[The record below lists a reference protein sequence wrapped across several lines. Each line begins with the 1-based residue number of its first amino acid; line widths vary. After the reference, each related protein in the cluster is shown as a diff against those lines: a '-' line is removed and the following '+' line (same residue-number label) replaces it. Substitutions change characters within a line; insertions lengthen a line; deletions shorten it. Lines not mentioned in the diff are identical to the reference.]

1 MIYPKSREEKLDL
14 KLFEN
19 PTSEYRCAPFWAWNC
34 DLKKEELLKEIE
46 FIKEMGM
53 GGFMMHTRVGMSTKY
68 LSDEYME
75 LAKSCCDKAK
85 KLNLL
90 TWLYDEDKWPSGFAG
105 GYITKKKENRQKYL
119 MFTTV
124 PVSEN
129 DVIKDNVHSNAL
141 GSRTPDSELIARH
154 SVVLDNEGYLVSYKM
169 LDEDEEATEGKVWY
183 TYFCHKNTGPWYNF
197 TAYSDTL
204 SKKTIDEFINV
215 THEKYK
221 EVLGDEFGKNI
232 PAIFTDE
239 PQMTHK
245 TLLDFALK
253 EKDVFIPYTDDF
265 DETYKAAY
273 GDSIL
278 EKLPEIFWD
287 KKGVANTTRYRFID
301 HSTERFVEAFADNIG
316 TWCEKN
322 NIPLTGH
329 MLMEATLGGQTACNG
344 EAMRSF
350 RRFGLPGVDMLLD
363 SREYTTVKQ
372 AASAA
377 HQYGREG
384 VVSEL
389 YGVTNWDFDF
399 RGHIMQGDWQAALG
413 VTGRVP
419 HLYWVSMKGEAK
431 RDYPASIG
439 HQSAWYKE
447 YSFVEDHYARIN
459 TIMTRGTADVRIG
472 IIHPIESFWVYYG
485 PNDLTSN
492 IKTEINK
499 RFFEVTNWLLFDC
512 LDFDYI
518 CESLLPEQY
527 NESDNG
533 FTVGKMKYDVV
544 IVPACYTLRSSTLNA
559 LKQFKAKGGKVI
571 FMGDA
576 PIMIDAEF
584 NDEGKNF
591 AKICDQIPWDKTSL
605 IDAVENYR
613 TVKITGFNGVAS
625 SNLLYSLRDD
635 KDAKNLFV
643 AHVNQGS
650 RKRIPDMEKYYITV
664 MGEYV
669 PTVMD
674 TFTGETK
681 QIAADYI
688 DGNTVIKWHC
698 YEHSSLLLRL
708 EPGRSQIEDIPNNI
722 KTSYEYLNGAMDYTL
737 SEPNVCVLDIAK
749 WRIDDGEW
757 QEKEE
762 MLRICDTAKEMLG
775 FSTAATQGAQP
786 WCVEYQEPKNSITLE
801 VKFNSDIEYDD
812 AILALEDFDISE
824 IEFNGRH
831 VEKNALGYY
840 VDFSITK
847 VNVGKINK
855 GENTIVIKKPFN
867 VISCVENMF
876 LLGNF
881 GVKVLGDTVK
891 IVDAEDKI
899 YFGDWTTQGL
909 PFYGGL
915 VTYHCKVK
923 GGVNAQLALGLYSG
937 TCVTAELDGKRVGNI
952 SLAPYKVDLGNLS
965 AGEHSLDITV
975 HASRIN
981 TFGAFHLSKYDLKWM
996 GPNAWHTSGTA
1007 WSYEYR
1013 LYESGLLTAPRIIK
1027 Y

>member
-459 TIMTRGTADVRIG
+459 TLMTRGTADVRIG
-472 IIHPIESFWVYYG
+472 VIHPIESFWVYYG

-576 PIMIDAEF
+576 PIMIDAQF

-762 MLRICDTAKEMLG
+762 MLRICDAAKEMLG

-786 WCVEYQEPKNSITLE
+786 WCVEHQEPKNSITLE